1 MEKIGYIEISIKGQ
15 KGNLELKPD
24 NYDIKEVIAV
34 IENAEKLLFPG
45 ERKERPLISYSIE
58 DGSVKHIFKTVMQAV
73 IGFNAVLSAV
83 NTNQSIDFLDINT
96 AKAIEAFQ
104 EEAIKKNYSFSIS
117 TSLPDSGKIQIDTS
131 THYFRNLTYWVD
143 AELYFYGKITNAGGK
158 DKANIHL
165 VTEELGTIIIQTP
178 QQFLAEREENLLYK
192 IFGIR
197 AVGKQNSETG
207 EIDKNNFKFL
217 ELIDYNTRY
226 DEKYLKSLRRKA
238 MTWLNNINPDDWLR
252 EIRGYD
258 A

>member
-1 MEKIGYIEISIKGQ
+1 MEKTGYIEIKIEGQ
-15 KGNLELKPD
+15 KGNNELKPD
-24 NYDIKEVIAV
+24 NYDIKEIVAI

-58 DGSVKHIFKTVMQAV
+58 DGSVKHIFRTVMQAV
-73 IGFNAVLSAV
+73 IGFNAILYAV
-83 NTNQSIDFLDINT
+83 NSSQNIDFLDINT

-117 TSLPDSGKIQIDTS
+117 TSLPDSIKMKINTA
-131 THYFRNLTYWVD
+131 THFFRNSSYWVD
-143 AELYFYGKITNAGGK
+143 AEFYFYGKITNAGGK

-165 VTEELGTIIIQTP
+165 VTEELGTIYIQTP
-178 QQFLAEREENLLYK
+178 QQFLADREENLLYK
-192 IFGIR
+192 TFGIR
-197 AVGKQNSETG
+197 ATGKQNSDTG
-207 EIDKNNFKFL
+207 EVDKSSLKFL
-217 ELIDYNTRY
+217 ELIDYNTHY

-238 MTWLNNINPDDWLR
+238 MNWLNKINPDEWLG